1 MQGPVELRGLREQ
14 EVAAISRTLKAT
26 AKELNVP
33 IGPVCI
39 RGAFE
44 ALPRGSAFMRPKHIE
59 VKFLPAV
66 KPTESDSYE
75 DLTRQ
80 TQDAIEALLA
90 H

>member
-1 MQGPVELRGLREQ
+1 
-14 EVAAISRTLKAT
+14 
-26 AKELNVP
+26 LNVP
-33 IGPVCI
+33 IVPVCI

-66 KPTESDSYE
+66 KPTENDSYE

-80 TQDAIEALLA
+80 TQDAIEKCLS
-90 H
+90 